1 MTNEYLAPFV
11 DELFNLGVREA
22 VFSPGSRSTALA
34 MLFEEYKKYDTYVN
48 IDERSAAFFALGIA
62 KANRRPVVLV
72 CTSGSAAAH
81 HFPAIT
87 EAKTSRIPLIILTAD
102 RPAEL
107 QFVGAPQTLDQT
119 RFFGNFVNHFEN
131 LEAPQPQAKNFW
143 TYPRKVAQ
151 RAFLSALDQMA
162 GPVQINIPLR
172 DPLVPELKSEN
183 YEKGRSK
190 LPFKFFK
197 GQQSASFDEALLSS
211 KTLILAGANS
221 SENYS
226 ESLLKLAEHLKAPIL
241 ADPLSNLR
249 NHNSPFVMDSY
260 DAFLANDDL
269 KTDLKAESI
278 LLFGQMP
285 VSKRLQQ
292 FIALNDDAEFIQV
305 DPALAYRNPSL
316 TTTITVQSNVATFAN
331 SIQKVNQDFSYLEKW
346 QKAQEKMRHQLEKV
360 AQEENPF
367 EGRFVQELQKHLK
380 ALDAQLLVS
389 NSMEI
394 RDIDYWWKKEDS
406 KVRILGNRGV
416 NGIDGTESTALGIAT
431 TGKPTVLLTGDLSM
445 LHDLNGLIIGKT
457 HELNLTIVLFNND
470 GGGIFHHLAQKG
482 VPNFDYLFSTPHGL
496 NFEGLAE
503 LTGLDY
509 HLVSNYADFGQQFE
523 TSIRQPGIHLLEIK
537 TDKDLSLALH
547 QKYTT
552 YEN

>member
-22 VFSPGSRSTALA
+22 AFSPGSRSTALA

-394 RDIDYWWKKEDS
+394 RNIDYWWKKEDS

-547 QKYTT
+547 KKYTA

>member
-221 SENYS
+221 AENYS
-226 ESLLKLAEHLKAPIL
+226 ESLLKLAEQLKAPIL

-547 QKYTT
+547 KKYTA

>member
-547 QKYTT
+547 KKYTA

>member
-316 TTTITVQSNVATFAN
+316 TTTIMVQSNVATFAN

-547 QKYTT
+547 KKYTA

>member
-87 EAKTSRIPLIILTAD
+87 EAKMSRIPLIILTAD

-523 TSIRQPGIHLLEIK
+523 TSICQPGIHLLEIK

-547 QKYTT
+547 KKYTA

>member
-87 EAKTSRIPLIILTAD
+87 EAKMSRIPLIILTAD

-197 GQQSASFDEALLSS
+197 GQQSAFFDEALLSS

-547 QKYTT
+547 KKYTA

>member
-87 EAKTSRIPLIILTAD
+87 EAKMSRIPLIILTAD

-197 GQQSASFDEALLSS
+197 GQQSVSFDEALLSS

-547 QKYTT
+547 KKYTA